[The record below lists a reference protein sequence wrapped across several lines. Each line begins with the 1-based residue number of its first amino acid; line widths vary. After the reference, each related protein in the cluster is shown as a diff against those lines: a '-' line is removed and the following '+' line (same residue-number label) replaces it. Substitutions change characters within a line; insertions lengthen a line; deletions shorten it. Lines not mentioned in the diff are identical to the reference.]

1 MDNNKFSFD
10 NLENILLFKELSI
23 FEANMKW
30 YKILENIDSER
41 SGIELLRKLEDENMK
56 LKFEIGF
63 EYINRQI
70 RKKQFE
76 VIGRITQI
84 VAIDWSDK
92 GRKNALIDR
101 YVVNVIGTENLGFK
115 NFPQPIVPEYKN
127 ITIEHIDTMLE
138 IIGVEYRSDSID

>member
-10 NLENILLFKELSI
+10 NLENILLFKDLSI

-30 YKILENIDSER
+30 YKILENVDSER
-41 SGIELLRKLEDENMK
+41 SGIELLRKLEDENLK
-56 LKFEIGF
+56 LKLEIGF

-70 RKKQFE
+70 RKKEFE

-92 GRKNALIDR
+92 DRKNALIDR
-101 YVVNVIGTENLGFK
+101 YVVNEIGTKNLGFK
-115 NFPQPIVPEYKN
+115 NFPQPIVPEYEN
-127 ITIEHIDTMLE
+127 ITIKHIDKMME
-138 IIGVEYRSDSID
+138 IIGVKHRRDRTD